1 MNLHQLAKKMGV
13 TPASLYLRAKRGL
26 LPLNGEGTVSDED
39 AHFLIA
45 GVTLK
50 RAERILGR
58 SRNSIQSDCM
68 TGDLQVRRFGRKF
81 YIILPKGYYYSAY
94 EDTYF
99 FHDPSQGWIQ
109 VSNVPR
115 GQYVIHQRVPSFKD
129 LVCEVN

>member
-1 MNLHQLAKKMGV
+1 MNLHQLAQKMGV

-26 LPLNGEGTVSDED
+26 LPLDEKGMVSDTD

-50 RAERILGR
+50 RAEKILKK
-58 SRNSIQSDCM
+58 SRNAIQSECM
-68 TGDLQVRRFGRKF
+68 TGRLQVRRFGRKF
-81 YIILPKGYYYSAY
+81 YIILPKGYYFSPK

-99 FHDPSQGWIQ
+99 FHDPEQGWIQ

-115 GQYVIHQRVPSFKD
+115 GQYQISQRVPSFKD
-129 LVCEVN
+129 LICEH